1 MTSSLNKYFLL
12 NKPVNMVSQ
21 FLSPHKVPL
30 LSHLDFKF
38 PEGVH
43 AIGRLDSNSEGLLL
57 LTTNKNITRLLF
69 SAKQPHK
76 RVYLVQVNKELSEE
90 SLSRLRNGV
99 SIKIKDGLIYL
110 TPPCEV
116 QICEDPLIFFPVQSI
131 DNLYGLHTWIIIT
144 LYEGKFR
151 QVRKMIY
158 AVNHRCKR
166 LIRISIED
174 LNVKG
179 IEPGEV
185 KEIGESEFFSKLHL
199 NMHVELMEKKSDTQ

>member
-1 MTSSLNKYFLL
+1 MASVLNKYFLL

-21 FLSPHKVPL
+21 FRSPHKVSL
-30 LSHLDFKF
+30 LSDLPFKF
-38 PEGVH
+38 PEGTH

-69 SAKQPHK
+69 SGKKRHR
-76 RVYLVQVNKELSEE
+76 RVYLVQVNKELSNE
-90 SLSRLRNGV
+90 SLFRLRNGV
-99 SIKIKDGLIYL
+99 SIKIEKGINYL

-116 QICEDPLIFFPVQSI
+116 QICEDPSIFYPVQSI
-131 DNLYGLHTWIIIT
+131 DHLYGTHTWILIT

-158 AVNHRCKR
+158 AINHRCKR

-174 LNVKG
+174 LNVKR
-179 IEPGEV
+179 IEPGEI
-185 KEIGESEFFSKLHL
+185 KEIGEAAFFKKLHL
-199 NMHVELMEKKSDTQ
+199 ITPIE